1 MLRLAST
8 YCQGLARATS
18 CRWQYETA
26 VSRPLRGG
34 KFMPQTS
41 RNSRRGKRNSIR
53 VTANRINDDRRVMF
67 EPWVPLWKAELEH
80 LKQQLSMRL
89 AWPALTSKQEFFNA

>member
-1 MLRLAST
+1 
-8 YCQGLARATS
+8 
-18 CRWQYETA
+18 
-26 VSRPLRGG
+26 
-34 KFMPQTS
+34 
-41 RNSRRGKRNSIR
+41 
-53 VTANRINDDRRVMF
+53 MF